1 MDKKII
7 VLYDTTLKKCDKLWV
22 AEGLKTR
29 GYEVRVLTCP
39 FYIFEIEKKGRVGKL
54 FAKVLI
60 TFQCIHA
67 ILISGKKDT
76 IFCWNHWTG
85 LIMNILIGEKR
96 HIISYNWLTP
106 QVNPKTRRIY
116 AKALENP
123 NLAAIINCKENYE
136 RLLNDYQAED
146 KKNIFYIPD
155 VYDDNTEFKTPRMYD
170 KKAFCFMGGVENR
183 DWELF
188 FLLAAECPELDFVGV
203 TSKNVSFDFHKL
215 PSNVKMYYD
224 LDTEKY
230 YKLMED
236 AYLCICLLKE
246 KRVSGLINVIKAAQL
261 GKIMLISQNSVTEL
275 YYPEE
280 YKSFLISDG
289 SVGAVKEKINM
300 IYNFTA
306 AQYIQAAVKIQEFIQ
321 EEYSPDRALDN
332 LQKIIDYD
340 SFYN

>member
-22 AEGLKTR
+22 AKGLRNR

-39 FYIFEIEKKGRVGKL
+39 CYIFKIEKKGKVGKL
-54 FAKVLI
+54 LAKVLI
-60 TFQCIHA
+60 TLQCIYA
-67 ILISGKKDT
+67 ILVSRKEDT

-85 LIMNILIGEKR
+85 LIMNMLIGEKR

-106 QVNPKTRRIY
+106 QVNPRTRHIY

-123 NLAAIINCKENYE
+123 NLTAIINCEENYE
-136 RLLNDYQAED
+136 HLINDYQVED

-155 VYDDNTEFKTPRMYD
+155 VYDDNAEFKTPHMCD

-188 FLLAAECPELDFVGV
+188 FSLAVECPELDFVGV
-203 TSKNVSFDFHKL
+203 TSKNVSFDFHRF
-215 PSNVKMYYD
+215 PSNVRMYYD
-224 LDTEKY
+224 LNTEEY

-246 KRVSGLINVIKAAQL
+246 ERVSGLINVLKAAQL
-261 GKIMLISQNSVTEL
+261 GKIMLISKNPVTKL

-280 YKSFLISDG
+280 YRSFLISDG
-289 SVGAVKEKINM
+289 NVEAIKEKINM
-300 IYNFTA
+300 VYNFNA
-306 AQYIQAAVKIQEFIQ
+306 AQYIQAALKIQEFIQ
-321 EEYSPDRALDN
+321 KEYSPERALDN
-332 LQKIIDYD
+332 LQKIID
-340 SFYN
+340 S